1 LDEVSFPS
9 KTHKSSVHEATDSN
23 LLPVIMIVKRNDVR
37 RPRITR
43 GGLRVSFSDVPEEVR
58 EVIVAQYPS
67 NFFYTECDV
76 IR

>member
-1 LDEVSFPS
+1 M
-9 KTHKSSVHEATDSN
+9 K
-23 LLPVIMIVKRNDVR
+23 LPITTYCAVIMIVKRNDVR

-58 EVIVAQYPS
+58 EVLVAQYPS